1 MLFLPGNREFFG
13 GKHDVCIIPMSGK
26 YLLPADACLRFWGK
40 PGVVGS
46 SVYCIALLSLA
57 HILVLNH
64 SFTEQPKIT
73 FYIAIFNQIFLRAE
87 F

>member
-1 MLFLPGNREFFG
+1 MLFLPGNREFFW

-57 HILVLNH
+57 YILVLNH